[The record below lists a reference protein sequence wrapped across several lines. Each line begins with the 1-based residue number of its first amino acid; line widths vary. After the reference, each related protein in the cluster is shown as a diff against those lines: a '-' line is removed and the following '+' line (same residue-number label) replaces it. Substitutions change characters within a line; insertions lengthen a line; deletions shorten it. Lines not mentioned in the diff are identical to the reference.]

1 MFSLA
6 LLTLFIVCGLVF
18 ARASKTLGRLDK
30 LRLEKEPP
38 PAPDPFLGA
47 ATEFARR
54 MGIPMAPGGDVL
66 KDFCRRHALIAEY
79 DRANR
84 LMYGSIIVAVA
95 CAAIVIMLGPITP
108 KPGP

>member
-1 MFSLA
+1 MLSLA

-18 ARASKTLGRLDK
+18 ARASKELSRLDK

-38 PAPDPFLGA
+38 PNPDPILGA

-54 MGIPMAPGGDVL
+54 MGIPMAPGGEVL
-66 KDFCRRHALIAEY
+66 RDFCRRHDLTARY

-84 LMYGSIIVAVA
+84 LMYTSIIVAIA
-95 CAAIVIMLGPITP
+95 CAAIVIKLGPV
-108 KPGP
+108 KP

>member
-1 MFSLA
+1 MLSLT

-18 ARASKTLGRLDK
+18 ARASKELSRLDK

-38 PAPDPFLGA
+38 PNPDPILGA

-54 MGIPMAPGGDVL
+54 MGIPMAPGGEQL
-66 KDFCRRHALIAEY
+66 KDFCRRHGLSASY

-84 LMYGSIIVAVA
+84 LMYTSIGVAIMCAFVIIKFGS
-95 CAAIVIMLGPITP
+95 TP
-108 KPGP
+108 SP

>member
-1 MFSLA
+1 VFSIA

-38 PAPDPFLGA
+38 PNPDPIIGA

-54 MGIPMAPGGDVL
+54 MGIPMAPGGEIL
-66 KDFCRRHALIAEY
+66 KDFCRRHGLIQEY

-84 LMYGSIIVAVA
+84 LMYTSIIVAIA
-95 CAAIVIMLGPITP
+95 CAVIVIKLGPITP
-108 KPGP
+108 ASAP